1 LPFFIFNQLMG
12 GMRSPA
18 AQPDPARAQELLK
31 GLKDPGADLMRRIDR
46 VVKGEGGEEGYKCA
60 ICMEG
65 WENSDEDSPDG
76 DVTQPPTAGDAMDIS
91 MERRPSQISTVD
103 SEQEMK
109 EVETVVFPSI
119 DGKEELPEGGK
130 TSMKVFPCCHVF
142 HTDCLEPWLQS
153 KTTW

>member
-1 LPFFIFNQLMG
+1 
-12 GMRSPA
+12 
-18 AQPDPARAQELLK
+18 
-31 GLKDPGADLMRRIDR
+31 
-46 VVKGEGGEEGYKCA
+46 
-60 ICMEG
+60 MEG

-76 DVTQPPTAGDAMDIS
+76 NVTQPPAAADAMDIS

-119 DGKEELPEGGK
+119 DGKEEVPEGGK